1 MNEEIEAIL
10 SYHQASKHGFKAYA
24 PGPRLLEMAIK
35 PDPFLNYKGAPVLKL
50 DTWSGE
56 DIKSELLPTYEQVF
70 SPEKLG
76 PSELNRSGISQLFFD
91 SFALSVWK
99 KSGDAIWALRINPSS
114 GNLHPTEVYLVSGPV
129 PGLLKKPSVCHYAPL
144 PHALEL
150 RAEFSKET
158 WEKMSSGFPE
168 GTFFI
173 GLTSIYWR
181 VAWKYGIRA
190 FRYAN
195 HDLGHAISALTFAAA
210 GLGWR
215 TGLLVDMGSEDIA
228 KILGVSGR
236 QGPEK
241 EEPACL
247 LAVYPAGKECPSG
260 KISSFALPDFEK
272 LSWNGV
278 PNRLS
283 PAHVEWAD
291 IEKAASL
298 TRKEETT
305 YLNEKKPELKS
316 ERRATGLSGTIS
328 GYRIHSG
335 LETVPLRSVIHR
347 RRSALEMNN
356 SAYMDEESFYGILR
370 RTLPD
375 KNPVFETLAFGPFA
389 HLLLFV
395 NRVKGL
401 LPGIYIFLRKPGE
414 KEEFKTAFRS
424 DFLWE
429 KPENCPYD
437 LEFYLLVEEEL
448 HDFAAQL
455 SCGQRKSADACF
467 TACMLSKF
475 EEPLKASGSWMYSYL
490 IWECGILGQLLYL
503 EAEARGFRG
512 CGIGCFF
519 DDPLHETLG
528 LKGLD
533 YQDLYHF
540 AVGSPLQEI
549 GVATFPA
556 YKVTRE

>member
-1 MNEEIEAIL
+1 MNAELEAIL

-24 PGPRLLEMAIK
+24 PGPRLLEMSIK
-35 PDPFLNYKGAPVLKL
+35 PDPFLNYKGAPLLKL
-50 DTWSGE
+50 DTWSEE
-56 DIKSELLPTYEQVF
+56 DIKSELSPAYEQAF

-76 PSELNRSGISQLFFD
+76 PSGLNRKSISQLFFD
-91 SFALSVWK
+91 SFAISVWK
-99 KSGDAIWALRINPSS
+99 KAGSTSWALRINPSS
-114 GNLHPTEVYLVSGPV
+114 GNLHPTEVYLISGPV
-129 PGLLKKPSVCHYAPL
+129 PELLEKSAVCHYAPL

-150 RAEFSKET
+150 RAEFTRET
-158 WEKMSSGFPE
+158 WEKLSSGFPE

-195 HDLGHAISALTFAAA
+195 HDLGHAIAALTFAAA

-215 TGLLVDMGSEDIA
+215 TSLLVDMGSEDIA
-228 KILGVSGR
+228 KLLGVSGR
-236 QGPEK
+236 KGPEK

-247 LAVYPAGKECPSG
+247 LAVYPAGNECPSD
-260 KISSFALPDFEK
+260 KVSSSALSDFENI
-272 LSWNGV
+272 SWNGI

-291 IEKAASL
+291 IEKAASV
-298 TRKEETT
+298 TRKKETSHAD
-305 YLNEKKPELKS
+305 EKKPEMKP
-316 ERRATGLSGTIS
+316 ERRAAGLSGTIS
-328 GYRIHSG
+328 GYGIRSG

-356 SAYMDEESFYGILR
+356 SAYMDEDSFYGILR

-375 KNPVFETLAFGPFA
+375 KNPIFDTLAFGPFA

-401 LPGIYIFLRKPGE
+401 REGLYIFLRKPGE
-414 KEEFKTAFRS
+414 KEKFNTAFRP

-429 KPENCPYD
+429 KPGSCPPD

-448 HDFAAQL
+448 HHFAAQL
-455 SCGQRKSADACF
+455 SCAQRKAEDACF
-467 TACMLSKF
+467 TACMLSEF
-475 EEPLKASGSWMYSYL
+475 EEPLKTYGSWMYPYL
-490 IWECGILGQLLYL
+490 FWECGILGQLLYL

-528 LKGLD
+528 LKGLE

-549 GVATFPA
+549 GVSTFPA
-556 YKVTRE
+556 YRE